1 MTSVVQGTEADS
13 TGGVIVLIPVYNDW
27 ESVSQLLPMIDAAL
41 AEHSETTAISVLLV
55 DDGSTEAV
63 GDSLRAL
70 DLPHLARV
78 DVLRLRGNVGHQ
90 RAIALGLSFVDAE
103 RPCRA
108 VIVMDGDGEDDP
120 ADLPRLIVA
129 FEERDGRDVVF
140 AERLR
145 RSEGGVFVVCY
156 HLYRILHWW
165 LTGIAVRVGNFSILP
180 RHALDRLVVNPE
192 LWNHYAA
199 TVFSSRTPFSSIPT
213 QRAERL
219 YGQPRMNFVSLVTH
233 GLSAISVF
241 SDRVGVRLMLFVGAL
256 LAVDV
261 LALGV
266 TVAIRLWTN
275 LAIPGWATFTSG
287 LLIVLLFQLLT
298 LVGMFIFLVLS
309 SRNSLRCAMND
320 YVYVGKELDLFA
332 HAVNW
337 KAYVR
342 SQLAPYIQG
351 NVLEVGA
358 GIGATTRMLCDGR
371 QASWTCLE
379 PDASLVER
387 LRAAVD
393 VESMGCPVEVL
404 TGTLDALD
412 AGRRFDCILY
422 IDVLEHIEDD
432 RGEAVRR
439 RDVSGDSP

>member
-1 MTSVVQGTEADS
+1 MTSVVQEFEAAPNE
-13 TGGVIVLIPVYNDW
+13 GLILLIPVYNDW
-27 ESVSQLLPMIDAAL
+27 ESVARLLPLIDAAL
-41 AEHSETTAISVLLV
+41 AGSSETTAISVLLV
-55 DDGSTEAV
+55 DDGSTEPI
-63 GDSLRAL
+63 GDPLR
-70 DLPHLARV
+70 DLELSHLHEV

-90 RAIALGLSFVDAE
+90 RAIALGLSFLDAE

-120 ADLPRLIVA
+120 ADLPRLIAA
-129 FEERDGRDVVF
+129 FEERGGRDVVF

-145 RSEGGVFVVCY
+145 RSEGFVFVVCY

-219 YGQPRMNFVSLVTH
+219 HGQPRMNFVSLVTH

-309 SRNSLRCAMND
+309 GRNSMRFLPLRDAK
-320 YVYVGKELDLFA
+320 YF
-332 HAVNW
+332 
-337 KAYVR
+337 
-342 SQLAPYIQG
+342 I
-351 NVLEVGA
+351 A
-358 GIGATTRMLCDGR
+358 GCRPL
-371 QASWTCLE
+371 
-379 PDASLVER
+379 
-387 LRAAVD
+387 
-393 VESMGCPVEVL
+393 
-404 TGTLDALD
+404 
-412 AGRRFDCILY
+412 
-422 IDVLEHIEDD
+422 
-432 RGEAVRR
+432 RGER
-439 RDVSGDSP
+439 